1 MNRLYKKSRLT
12 FAIVWIIIYVAGMS
26 LSGSVS
32 DSLGAEGSVSL
43 VIAAVMSL
51 VLLQWVRKNRLENRF
66 GLCISQKKASDL
78 LFFLPLII
86 VVGTRMT
93 GGFSVQNA
101 AEALTQFVFM
111 LFVGF
116 LEEMIFRGFLFKAM
130 AEDGVKSAVIVSAVT
145 FGIGHLVNLVNGS
158 GQDLTST
165 IWQIVL
171 AVIFGFCMVFVFY
184 YCGSL
189 WPCIITHGLYNAL
202 GMVTQENSIKDG
214 HVTAVFVIQLILM
227 AGYALYLLSRLR
239 KENKLQDRSN

>member
-1 MNRLYKKSRLT
+1 M
-12 FAIVWIIIYVAGMS
+12 
-26 LSGSVS
+26 
-32 DSLGAEGSVSL
+32 
-43 VIAAVMSL
+43 
-51 VLLQWVRKNRLENRF
+51 
-66 GLCISQKKASDL
+66 
-78 LFFLPLII
+78 
-86 VVGTRMT
+86 
-93 GGFSVQNA
+93 
-101 AEALTQFVFM
+101 
-111 LFVGF
+111 
-116 LEEMIFRGFLFKAM
+116 
-130 AEDGVKSAVIVSAVT
+130 
-145 FGIGHLVNLVNGS
+145 NGS